1 VRPDCCSI
9 AAEQEVN
16 PMSEADYRPR
26 RKAAGEPSHAEIVRS
41 IEDGLAALSATMV
54 ARFDAGERRMDRI
67 ETAIRQSSATT
78 GGHEARIA
86 ALEAEGQQP
95 TTPSEAAAPA
105 PWWARW
111 APYIGAG
118 LAGVGFLALVER
130 GPQLIELIRAIRND

>member
-1 VRPDCCSI
+1 
-9 AAEQEVN
+9 
-16 PMSEADYRPR
+16 MSEAEQRPR

-67 ETAIRQSSATT
+67 ETAIRESSATT

-86 ALEAEGQQP
+86 ALEAEGQHTASTASP
-95 TTPSEAAAPA
+95 ATPP

-111 APYIGAG
+111 APYIGAAF
-118 LAGVGFLALVER
+118 AGVGFLALLER